1 MGSFT
6 VSQQEDNRKDELEG
20 DDIKIENFSISA
32 GGRELFRDAE
42 LKITAGRRYGLVGP
56 NGRGKTTL
64 LKHIG
69 NRALK
74 IPKHIDVLY
83 CEQEVQADETPA
95 IEAVLSADVR
105 RTDLIAEQKKVMA
118 RFERGDMS
126 AQ

>member
-1 MGSFT
+1 MQKMALEEEIKRIEENTANMGSFT
-6 VSQQEDNRKDELEG
+6 VSQAEIKDDAPEG
-20 DDIKIENFSISA
+20 DNIKIENFSISA

-74 IPKHIDVLY
+74 ESISRNLK
-83 CEQEVQADETPA
+83 
-95 IEAVLSADVR
+95 R
-105 RTDLIAEQKKVMA
+105 
-118 RFERGDMS
+118 
-126 AQ
+126 